1 MLDKYLQPKPAVLFV
16 LLMASIQYLLFC
28 KMLFWPSSEFA
39 AGGDF
44 VVFWPAA
51 RAILDGN
58 MMALYVGDGMYDAML
73 QYHPDGAM
81 ERLTWQYPPHAGLLF
96 SPIGLL
102 PYPIAYVMW
111 FAIGVA
117 GLIGSLLVAKVDQRA
132 IMTLLLTSPV
142 FLAFATGQIALIVT
156 SLMLIAVFWAKTR
169 PILAGLAA
177 GLLTIKPQLGI
188 FLPLVFIAGGHW
200 RALASAVVFSL
211 SFWVGSVALLGVDIW
226 VAFLERIG
234 LISDL
239 VAEGVMPYRKML
251 NIYAASNFALLPQ
264 VVAYAITG
272 IAALIAACAV
282 VWTCRKT
289 NNPRWRYAVL
299 ATATLLVTPY
309 SWYYELALILPALW
323 FVLERG
329 YRAGWL
335 AYERETVA
343 ILFALSV
350 SLPGPQFEAGISVPF
365 LVMACAAFVIVRR
378 VRFEMAPSQALVLSK
393 GSSQSPI
400 AYDAG

>member
-1 MLDKYLQPKPAVLFV
+1 
-16 LLMASIQYLLFC
+16 
-28 KMLFWPSSEFA
+28 
-39 AGGDF
+39 
-44 VVFWPAA
+44 
-51 RAILDGN
+51 
-58 MMALYVGDGMYDAML
+58 
-73 QYHPDGAM
+73 
-81 ERLTWQYPPHAGLLF
+81 
-96 SPIGLL
+96 
-102 PYPIAYVMW
+102 
-111 FAIGVA
+111 
-117 GLIGSLLVAKVDQRA
+117 
-132 IMTLLLTSPV
+132 
-142 FLAFATGQIALIVT
+142 
-156 SLMLIAVFWAKTR
+156 
-169 PILAGLAA
+169 
-177 GLLTIKPQLGI
+177 
-188 FLPLVFIAGGHW
+188 
-200 RALASAVVFSL
+200 
-211 SFWVGSVALLGVDIW
+211 
-226 VAFLERIG
+226 
-234 LISDL
+234 
-239 VAEGVMPYRKML
+239 MPYRKML